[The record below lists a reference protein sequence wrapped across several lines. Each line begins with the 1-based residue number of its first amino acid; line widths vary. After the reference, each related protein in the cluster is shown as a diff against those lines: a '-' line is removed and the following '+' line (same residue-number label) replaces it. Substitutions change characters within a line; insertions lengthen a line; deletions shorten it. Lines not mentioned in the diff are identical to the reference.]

1 MYTNSA
7 VQTTP
12 DYLYYAS
19 NDGNVSLFQGDCR
32 EVLAQLEP
40 ESVDL
45 IFADPP
51 YFLSNGG
58 VTCNSGKMVSVHKG
72 QWDVSRG
79 AEENHAFNL
88 SWLSECRRVLKPHG
102 SIMVSGTR
110 HVIFSIGFAMQ
121 QLNFKLLN
129 DIAWHKVTPPPNLS
143 CRYFTHSTETILWSG
158 RDAKCKHHFDYPAM
172 KEENGGKQMRNLWNI
187 VPPLKAEKRFG
198 KHPTQKPLALLD
210 RIVRSASPEGA
221 LVLDPFNGCG
231 TTGVACA
238 RLGRR
243 YIGVELEQDYLDR
256 TVQRFGDLEGEVAK
270 PKKARRPRAK
280 RKATG

>member
-7 VQTTP
+7 AQNTP
-12 DYLYYAS
+12 DYLYYTS
-19 NDGNVSLFQGDCR
+19 NDGQFSLFQGDCR
-32 EVLAQLEP
+32 EVLDQLEP

-88 SWLSECRRVLKPHG
+88 SWLSACKRVLKPNG
-102 SIMVSGTR
+102 SIFVSGTR
-110 HVIFSIGFAMQ
+110 HVIFSVGFAMQ

-143 CRYFTHSTETILWSG
+143 CRYFTHATETIIWAA
-158 RDAKCKHHFDYPAM
+158 RDGKSKHIFNYPEM
-172 KEENGGKQMRNLWNI
+172 KEENGGKQMQNVWHI
-187 VPPLKAEKRFG
+187 MPPRKAEKRFG
-198 KHPTQKPLALLD
+198 KHPTQKPIALLD
-210 RIVRSASPEGA
+210 RIIRAASNPGD
-221 LVLDPFNGCG
+221 LVLDPFSGSG
-231 TTGVACA
+231 TTGVAGA
-238 RLGRR
+238 RLDRR
-243 YIGVELEQDYLDR
+243 YIGVELDDEYLQR
-256 TVQRFGDLEGEVAK
+256 TVQRLGDLDGEIAP
-270 PKKARRPRAK
+270 PKKSRRKKKGQAK
-280 RKATG
+280 AK